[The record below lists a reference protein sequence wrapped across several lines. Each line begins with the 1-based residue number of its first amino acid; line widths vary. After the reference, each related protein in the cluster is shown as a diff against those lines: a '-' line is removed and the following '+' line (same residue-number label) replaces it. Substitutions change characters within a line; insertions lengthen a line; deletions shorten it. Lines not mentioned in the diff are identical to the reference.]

1 MTQFVYCSCRHTG
14 LKHEVACCIFG
25 CFELHY
31 CAGTKSWNIALQ
43 YKPNPSVMKLQ
54 AMTASRTTIW
64 TRRPRQ
70 PTSPGPHTLAL
81 KWQRCTH
88 PNLALYLTLS
98 SFYPKIYLLLQK
110 KTPKNNNWQLL
121 WHVIEL
127 FLKQNF
133 IFSHCPFLW
142 LKHPPPSCI
151 HKTSTDFRHF
161 HSNHDKMLELEK
173 LVVSMCDILSFIYIH

>member
-1 MTQFVYCSCRHTG
+1 MKLTFTDNFKTTFMTQFVYCSRRHTG

-110 KTPKNNNWQLL
+110 KTQKQQLTAAL
-121 WHVIEL
+121 ACDRVIPETKFHL
-127 FLKQNF
+127 QSLS
-133 IFSHCPFLW
+133 ISLA
-142 LKHPPPSCI
+142 
-151 HKTSTDFRHF
+151 KTST
-161 HSNHDKMLELEK
+161 
-173 LVVSMCDILSFIYIH
+173 SFLYSQNLHRFQTFP